1 MIQIEKVYYHTTTK
15 GSDGIDRVNVN
26 VCNYGY
32 RVIFENIYFDYD
44 SIDEL
49 KENILNDIKKLQ
61 KEVKKLEKV
70 K

>member
-32 RVIFENIYFDYD
+32 RVTFQNTYFDYTPRKM
-44 SIDEL
+44 IP
-49 KENILNDIKKLQ
+49 IKN
-61 KEVKKLEKV
+61 
-70 K
+70 

>member
-1 MIQIEKVYYHTTTK
+1 MIQIEKVFYHKTTK

-32 RVIFENIYFDYD
+32 RVIFENTYFDYD

-49 KENILNDIKKLQ
+49 KQNILNDIKELQ

>member
-1 MIQIEKVYYHTTTK
+1 MIQIDKIYYHTTTK

-32 RVIFENIYFDYD
+32 RVTFQNTYFDYD
-44 SIDEL
+44 SIEDL
-49 KENILNDIKKLQ
+49 KQNILNDIKKLQ